1 MFTVGLGTVANTI
14 FTLTTMS
21 IAIPTGVKIFNWMAT
36 LWGGSIKLNT
46 PMLFALGFISMFII
60 GGLSGVMH
68 SIAPSDAQQQDTY
81 FIVAHIH
88 YVLFGGSIFALFTGI
103 YYWFPK
109 FTGRLMHEGLGKLHF
124 WSTMIAFNITF
135 FPMHI
140 VGLDGMPRRVYTYQE
155 GMGWELGN
163 MMATVGAFLI
173 AFSMLIFLHN
183 MLRSIRKG
191 EVAGNDPWDGR
202 TLEWSIPSPP
212 PIYNFV
218 EIPQV
223 HSRDAF
229 WEQKYPEGSATVQ
242 ETGTSVQNEDG
253 KGESYG
259 PEGAHKRGIHLPGLS
274 YYPLVASVGLFIGSF
289 GFIYDFGFGHAPIL
303 SVLGLALTVI
313 GIYGWALEP
322 AADEV
327 HG

>member
-1 MFTVGLGTVANTI
+1 
-14 FTLTTMS
+14 
-21 IAIPTGVKIFNWMAT
+21 
-36 LWGGSIKLNT
+36 
-46 PMLFALGFISMFII
+46 
-60 GGLSGVMH
+60 
-68 SIAPSDAQQQDTY
+68 
-81 FIVAHIH
+81 
-88 YVLFGGSIFALFTGI
+88 
-103 YYWFPK
+103 
-109 FTGRLMHEGLGKLHF
+109 
-124 WSTMIAFNITF
+124 
-135 FPMHI
+135 
-140 VGLDGMPRRVYTYQE
+140 
-155 GMGWELGN
+155 MGWELGN

-173 AFSMLIFLHN
+173 AFSMLVFLHN

-191 EVAGNDPWDGR
+191 ELAGNDPWDGR

-229 WEQKYPEGSATVQ
+229 WEQKYPEGSATAQ
-242 ETGTSVQNEDG
+242 GTRASLQNEDG
-253 KGESYG
+253 EGESYG

-303 SVLGLALTVI
+303 SVLGLALTLI